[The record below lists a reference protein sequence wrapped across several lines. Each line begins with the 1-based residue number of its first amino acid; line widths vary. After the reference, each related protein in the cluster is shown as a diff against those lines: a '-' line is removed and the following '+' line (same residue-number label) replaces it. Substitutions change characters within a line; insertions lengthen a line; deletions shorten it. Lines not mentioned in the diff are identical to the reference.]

1 MNQGQKFGQ
10 VFDVASVEALVPIS
24 PRDLAI
30 LEPAIGRRATL
41 NFGELELQATID
53 RVSPNLDERTRFA
66 QLYLALENVTDI
78 YPGAFFNVVIEGPR
92 LENTMLL
99 PEAAEQI
106 NESVWIVSDNKLKL
120 LQPKFINRQTS
131 GVIVENFD
139 SGDGVILGTVPGAK
153 EGMMVT
159 TEPG

>member
-1 MNQGQKFGQ
+1 MRTDFSLPFAGRVIDSQAEVGQFLNQGQKFGQ

-41 NFGELELQATID
+41 NFGELELQATIA

-78 YPGAFFNVVIEGPR
+78 YPGSFFNVVI
-92 LENTMLL
+92 
-99 PEAAEQI
+99 A
-106 NESVWIVSDNKLKL
+106 
-120 LQPKFINRQTS
+120 
-131 GVIVENFD
+131 
-139 SGDGVILGTVPGAK
+139 
-153 EGMMVT
+153 
-159 TEPG
+159 